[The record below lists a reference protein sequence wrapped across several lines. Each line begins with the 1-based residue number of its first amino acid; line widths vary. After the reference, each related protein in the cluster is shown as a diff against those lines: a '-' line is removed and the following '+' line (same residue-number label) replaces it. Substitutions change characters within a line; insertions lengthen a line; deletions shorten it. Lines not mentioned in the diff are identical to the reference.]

1 MSVWS
6 DKTRNSDGKKWE
18 MLGGRNVLE
27 KEETKIAN
35 ESKSSDSL
43 TESTLALS
51 PLILNQWKWV
61 LNEAQYIMY

>member
-1 MSVWS
+1 
-6 DKTRNSDGKKWE
+6 
-18 MLGGRNVLE
+18 MLEGRNVLE

-43 TESTLALS
+43 TESTLVLS

-61 LNEAQYIMY
+61 LNETKYIMC

>member
-1 MSVWS
+1 MLES
-6 DKTRNSDGKKWE
+6 RN
-18 MLGGRNVLE
+18 MLE

-43 TESTLALS
+43 TDSTLALS

>member
-1 MSVWS
+1 MIVWS
-6 DKTRNSDGKKWE
+6 DKTRSSNGKKWE
-18 MLGGRNVLE
+18 MLEGRNVLE

-61 LNEAQYIMY
+61 